1 MIIREML
8 QGSEDWHAIR
18 IGKVTGT
25 SASKVNGNTWLEF
38 TDLIAC
44 EQITGIRKASKF
56 KSEAMERGLEREPI
70 IRAKYAEMTGFD
82 IREVGF
88 IQPEQFPY
96 FGMSPDGLCYLN
108 NGLVGVSEFKCPE
121 PQTHI
126 RYIRE
131 NVFPP
136 EYKMQGIS
144 ALACSEE
151 ILFVDLVSYCP
162 EIVNKPIW
170 SIRMTRT
177 KYLSEIAHLNGGLTV
192 FFRQVEKTI
201 EKINF

>member
-1 MIIREML
+1 MIIHEMQ

-25 SASKVNGNTWLEF
+25 SASKVTGSSWLDY
-38 TDLIAC
+38 TDVIAA
-44 EQITGIRKASKF
+44 EQITGIRNASNF
-56 KSEAMERGLEREPI
+56 KSDAMKRGLEMEPI
-70 IRAKYAEMTGFD
+70 IRDKYAELSGFT

-96 FGMSPDGLCYLN
+96 FGMSPDGLCYSN
-108 NGLVGVSEFKCPE
+108 GGLVGVVEFKCPE

-136 EYKMQGIS
+136 EYKSQGVS
-144 ALACSEE
+144 ALACSQE

-162 EIVNKPIW
+162 EILNKPIW
-170 SIRMTRT
+170 RIRMTQT
-177 KYLSEIAHLNGGLTV
+177 KNLSQIAHLNGGLTV

-201 EKINF
+201 ELINF